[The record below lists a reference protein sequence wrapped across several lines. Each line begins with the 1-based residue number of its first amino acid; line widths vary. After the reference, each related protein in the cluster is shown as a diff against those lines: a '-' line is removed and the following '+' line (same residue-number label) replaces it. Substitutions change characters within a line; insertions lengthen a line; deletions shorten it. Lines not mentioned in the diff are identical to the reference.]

1 LTVYPRVNN
10 LSKNTLKDEMKGQF
24 VTRSSKSEYKVF
36 FVNFVKQ
43 LLLIKPNEAKDKL
56 SQNAP
61 LGKFIKSSNY
71 KRFVLKKYLN
81 SQKLSEK
88 DEIHFFYKDQ
98 IAVELEIYFDTDE
111 LFKFTIIET
120 LCAAPN
126 TKDEI
131 NYFNWYPFKSKIVF
145 FVDLN
150 EQFFNILM
158 KIENGSI
165 TVVIRDENEPYSPM
179 DKVLVSALIANFEK
193 VSVPSQ
199 FRMI

>member
-1 LTVYPRVNN
+1 MTI
-10 LSKNTLKDEMKGQF
+10 
-24 VTRSSKSEYKVF
+24 SSKSEYKVF

-56 SQNAP
+56 SKNAP

-81 SQKLSEK
+81 SQELSEQ
-88 DEIHFFYKDQ
+88 DEIHFFYKDK
-98 IAVELEIYFDTDE
+98 IAVELELYLEADE
-111 LFKFTIIET
+111 PFKFTIIET
-120 LCAAPN
+120 LCATPN

-131 NYFNWYPFKSKIVF
+131 NYFNWYPFKSKIVS
-145 FVDLN
+145 FVDFN

-165 TVVIRDENEPYSPM
+165 TVFIRDANEPYSPM
-179 DKVLVSALIANFEK
+179 DQELVSALIANFEK

-199 FRMI
+199 FRLI

>member
-1 LTVYPRVNN
+1 
-10 LSKNTLKDEMKGQF
+10 MKGQF

-56 SQNAP
+56 SKNAP

-81 SQKLSEK
+81 SQKLSKK

-98 IAVELEIYFDTDE
+98 IAVELELYLDTDE

-131 NYFNWYPFKSKIVF
+131 NYFNWYPFKSKIVSF
-145 FVDLN
+145 IDLS
-150 EQFFNILM
+150 EKFFNILM

-179 DKVLVSALIANFEK
+179 DKELVSALIANFEK

-199 FRMI
+199 FRLI